1 MREEAGSLTPW
12 EHPQTSPLHGQGQR
26 GSSLPFL
33 FPQTHALW
41 PSQDPSF
48 IFLVVSASLSLMCK
62 YLPPLFP
69 DSVVSAF
76 SQRFSS
82 FFCQSLLESKGRE
95 QEHPLTWHKGK
106 IAVWGSEALGLIPEI
121 CSCLPTPT
129 TKPEAVATGS
139 VLNSCLSAGYHAS
152 AIFANNIEPWPAPG
166 DLGAGV
172 KPGICVDNNSIRKV
186 REHCFNDSE
195 FLSSSDSILLRC
207 SKTGLPNSNH
217 SVPPSRFLPYL
228 ETPST

>member
-1 MREEAGSLTPW
+1 M
-12 EHPQTSPLHGQGQR
+12 
-26 GSSLPFL
+26 PFL

-41 PSQDPSF
+41 PSQRPCF

-76 SQRFSS
+76 SQPFSS
-82 FFCQSLLESKGRE
+82 FSCQSLLESKGRG

-106 IAVWGSEALGLIPEI
+106 ILVWGSEALGLIPET

-129 TKPEAVATGS
+129 TNPEAVATKS
-139 VLNSCLSAGYHAS
+139 DLNSCLSAGRCAS
-152 AIFANNIEPWPAPG
+152 AIFANNTEPWPAPG
-166 DLGAGV
+166 ELGAGV
-172 KPGICVDNNSIRKV
+172 KPGICVDNKV
-186 REHCFNDSE
+186 REHCFNDFE
-195 FLSSSDSILLRC
+195 FLSSSDSILFGC
-207 SKTGLPNSNH
+207 SKTGLPNSSH

-228 ETPST
+228 YTPLT